1 MIRAMTDTILLEF
14 SVDAN
19 NVIIAINGSWDEF
32 ADANDAPQLKKQ
44 HVVGKSLFD
53 YISGNVTRQFVQK
66 LLDIVRQKNTSACF
80 DYRCDAPNLRRYLQM
95 RLMAN
100 ERGEVRISNYQLHT
114 EPRVAPI
121 FFIRSNQRDR
131 HTRVRCSICN
141 LLKQAEQWVEA
152 ESLLKDKEPLT
163 VPVIYGVCPQCQH
176 QLKQLQSSP
185 S

>member
-1 MIRAMTDTILLEF
+1 MIRAMTDIILLEF

-19 NVIIAINGSWDEF
+19 NVIIAINGRWDEF

-53 YISGNVTRQFVQK
+53 YISGNVTRQFVQN
-66 LLDIVRQKNTSACF
+66 LLDIVRQKNTNICF

-100 ERGEVRISNYQLHT
+100 EHGEVRISNYQLHT
-114 EPRVAPI
+114 EPRVVPV

-152 ESLLKDKEPLT
+152 ESLQTDKKPLT
-163 VPVIYGVCPQCQH
+163 LSVIYGVCPSCQL
-176 QLKQLQSSP
+176 QLQQLQSSP
-185 S
+185 K